1 VPLCPWCVR
10 GGGVMGTLNVEGVT
24 EQDFTAAAQLEEG
37 GVSAVLA
44 GNADLR
50 SRQSLG
56 GFLTS
61 LHSAVERLGVGEVTV
76 DLRQLRFM
84 NSSCFKNFIT
94 WITTLQEMSPERQ
107 YRVCFI
113 SDPTMHWQKRS
124 LHTLSCFGQ
133 GLITVRV

>member
-1 VPLCPWCVR
+1 MMTFQVP
-10 GGGVMGTLNVEGVT
+10 GVV
-24 EQDFTAAAQLEEG
+24 EQDFSAAAALEAG
-37 GVSAVLA
+37 VVSAVLT

-56 GFLTS
+56 DFLSS
-61 LHSAVERLGVGEVTV
+61 LHEAADRLGVGEVTV

-94 WITTLQEMSPERQ
+94 WITTMQEMTPEKQ

-113 SDPTMHWQKRS
+113 SDPSMHWQKRS

-133 GLITVRV
+133 GLISVRV